1 MTDTT
6 PHASY
11 RAPLAWSDVP
21 AASALCHN
29 LQRHAATGP
38 AAKCS
43 GCLHLP
49 SSSIYL
55 QYAGRVLCTI
65 AMQCC
70 VMSRSK
76 RIVIL
81 LPDVAGYA
89 CAQAKVFKSSP
100 DEACGSDVDNKT
112 VTPDVAYA
120 ASNRLL
126 KLANVTVR
134 QHCPLKPIL

>member
-1 MTDTT
+1 MC
-6 PHASY
+6 
-11 RAPLAWSDVP
+11 R
-21 AASALCHN
+21 
-29 LQRHAATGP
+29 
-38 AAKCS
+38 

-55 QYAGRVLCTI
+55 QYAGTVLCTTAI
-65 AMQCC
+65 PAVLCHVTIQA
-70 VMSRSK
+70 
-76 RIVIL
+76 IL
-81 LPDVAGYA
+81 ACPPPDVSGYA

-134 QHCPLKPIL
+134 QHCPLKPVL